1 MLTSLLIMMAFIAI
15 SCANNTNESA
25 DDPGYKITF
34 DDSGNKIVTVK
45 EGIGHFSMIYPSD
58 FVLGVIKIDNSGG
71 IESLSVDFIGPMTDV
86 GLPLISIDVSDY
98 YDSFPAKSAA
108 DSLLNQARKYN
119 NFKLL
124 DESTISVAGVTA
136 YQHSYY
142 YDTYPYDPHIIP
154 PEDATLITWLFR
166 RVFFDYIEFSYTLR
180 LGSDPSREEQDMAA
194 FDRILETFKILD

>member
-34 DDSGNKIVTVK
+34 DDSGNKIVTVNK
-45 EGIGHFSMIYPSD
+45 GIAHFSMEFPSG
-58 FVLGVIKIDNSGG
+58 FRFGTIKIDKSGG
-71 IESLSVDFIGPMTDV
+71 TESLTVDFIGPVTPDV
-86 GLPLISIDVSDY
+86 GLPLISINVDSY
-98 YDSFPAKSAA
+98 EDSFTAERAA
-108 DSLLNQARKYN
+108 ESLLNQARNYN

-124 DESTISVAGVTA
+124 DESTKTVAGVTA

-142 YDTYPYDPHIIP
+142 FDTWPYDHTNP
-154 PEDATLITWLFR
+154 PEDAAFVTWLSKE
-166 RVFFDYIEFSYTLR
+166 VFFDYIEFSYTLR